1 MKYLFALLLTGIVL
15 NAKVDWPDFRG
26 PGQNGLV
33 GAHLPET
40 WSETENVTW
49 KIALHDHGI
58 STPVIFDQTLALTAA
73 TEDGKEMYFLTVD
86 FASGEI
92 LQDELIFTN
101 EEVESMGGFGINTY
115 ATPSPVTDGE
125 LVYAHFGTYG
135 TACINPETG
144 EVIWQRRDINCR
156 HYRGAASSP
165 VLYRD
170 LLILTLDG
178 IDQQFVIA
186 LHKATGETVWKTPR
200 STNFRDLENGKPKA
214 GGDHRK
220 AFSTPIV
227 ITVDGKDQLISPGA
241 KACFSYDPDSGKEI
255 WFVEFESHSAAA
267 RPLFDGEKVYIPTG
281 YPKAELL
288 AVRPDGHGN
297 VTDTHVEWIY
307 QKNVSR
313 RSSPVLWGNR
323 LYMVDDGGV
332 ATCLDTESGAMIWR
346 EKVGGNHSSSL
357 ILANGVIYSFNEFGD
372 SRLFNADDTFK
383 IVRENKLDVGM
394 LASPAVK
401 GNALIL
407 RTKTHLYRIDS

>member
-1 MKYLFALLLTGIVL
+1 
-15 NAKVDWPDFRG
+15 
-26 PGQNGLV
+26 
-33 GAHLPET
+33 
-40 WSETENVTW
+40 
-49 KIALHDHGI
+49 
-58 STPVIFDQTLALTAA
+58 
-73 TEDGKEMYFLTVD
+73 
-86 FASGEI
+86 
-92 LQDELIFTN
+92 
-101 EEVESMGGFGINTY
+101 
-115 ATPSPVTDGE
+115 
-125 LVYAHFGTYG
+125 
-135 TACINPETG
+135 
-144 EVIWQRRDINCR
+144 
-156 HYRGAASSP
+156 
-165 VLYRD
+165 
-170 LLILTLDG
+170 
-178 IDQQFVIA
+178 
-186 LHKATGETVWKTPR
+186 
-200 STNFRDLENGKPKA
+200 
-214 GGDHRK
+214 
-220 AFSTPIV
+220 
-227 ITVDGKDQLISPGA
+227 
-241 KACFSYDPDSGKEI
+241 
-255 WFVEFESHSAAA
+255 
-267 RPLFDGEKVYIPTG
+267 
-281 YPKAELL
+281 KAELL